1 MVYDTDGP
9 LVRLG
14 ILWFVLAVV
23 ALAVGP
29 LPSALLYGGVAAVAA
44 AQTAR
49 VWRRHPF
56 DDPIEPRP
64 NEAVAA
70 LIAGGMAVGAC
81 LGAGGAGGAL
91 LIGVAAAAVVAT
103 GDTSS
108 PSPTLSDIGWTI
120 QCGLPVGFA
129 VMSVVLL
136 TRLDQGSA
144 IALLL
149 LVSAYETG
157 DYLVGSGAGNLYE
170 GPLAGLCALVVLT
183 FIVASLPLSPLSFR
197 EVWVFGGFV
206 AVLAPLGQLVA
217 SALLPEAGA
226 RASALRRLDS
236 LLLAAPVWCL
246 GVGLLI

>member
-1 MVYDTDGP
+1 M
-9 LVRLG
+9 
-14 ILWFVLAVV
+14 
-23 ALAVGP
+23 
-29 LPSALLYGGVAAVAA
+29 
-44 AQTAR
+44 
-49 VWRRHPF
+49 
-56 DDPIEPRP
+56 
-64 NEAVAA
+64 
-70 LIAGGMAVGAC
+70 
-81 LGAGGAGGAL
+81 
-91 LIGVAAAAVVAT
+91 
-103 GDTSS
+103 
-108 PSPTLSDIGWTI
+108 
-120 QCGLPVGFA
+120 
-129 VMSVVLL
+129 
-136 TRLDQGSA
+136 
-144 IALLL
+144 
-149 LVSAYETG
+149 SAYETG